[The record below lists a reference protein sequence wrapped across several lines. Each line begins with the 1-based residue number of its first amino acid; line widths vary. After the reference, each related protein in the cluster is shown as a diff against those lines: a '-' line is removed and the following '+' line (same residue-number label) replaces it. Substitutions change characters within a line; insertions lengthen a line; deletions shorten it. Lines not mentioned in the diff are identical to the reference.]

1 LSAGD
6 GFACA
11 ILDDDTLK
19 CWGVHQVSIHSEI
32 DGTTGI
38 AAYTPT
44 AVNLGPGRTAKGVSG
59 GNMHQCAILD
69 DDTLKCRGYDG
80 HGALGLGNR
89 PNNRNT
95 WVAVNLGDNYGRKAK
110 AVTCG
115 SQHTCAML
123 DDDTVKCWGTQQHG
137 TLGYGDSIAY
147 NPIQDRDAPEPTA
160 VVPYI
165 PHPDFTVEILDA
177 ERRSTLVTSAPMTSA
192 DGYLAEFNRAG
203 VESIDW
209 RYIIDS
215 DVHSDS
221 SYAWSDFVD
230 QSYDWS
236 RIKDDPGV
244 YFKDDPGVYF
254 GLRSPPCPE
263 NNRVENGL
271 CAPCTNGGTRAA
283 GDDPDAGDTSCA
295 FPDRT
300 ALKAAVDS
308 CLAVDATGVACC
320 NHGANCGA
328 AGPVEMPDWDVS
340 MVTDMSSLFNGKRQF
355 NADISRWDVSSVTT
369 MQGMFYMAD
378 PFNQDIGTWDT
389 SSVTT
394 MGSMFHSTKNFNQD
408 ISMWDTSS
416 VTDMQLMFYQASAFN
431 QDLSRW
437 DVSSVTTMG
446 DMFQSAGAFNT
457 MPVGWDT
464 SKVTNSHNMFHS
476 AAAWKARFT
485 GGTDSTLPGGGWT
498 RKENACDASV
508 APKHGGVGD
517 CTDTLMSG
525 QTCTPT
531 CDEGYALSGETS
543 CVDRVL
549 TRAVCVQN
557 VFPEDL
563 GDCEC
568 LCCQGA
574 NCTVET
580 QGFVPCYVTQAQCSW
595 QGPAMC
601 ERAHNSTCNATNG
614 TVVTEFGKH
623 MPPPPP
629 SPPPSP
635 GPAPESDPGGS
646 TSPPST
652 ATASATAVTIL

>member
-1 LSAGD
+1 M
-6 GFACA
+6 
-11 ILDDDTLK
+11 
-19 CWGVHQVSIHSEI
+19 SIHSEI

-44 AVNLGPGRTAKGVSG
+44 AVNLGPGRTAKAVSG

-123 DDDTVKCWGTQQHG
+123 DDDTVKCWGTGQFG
-137 TLGYGDSIAY
+137 TLGYGDSLEY
-147 NPIQDRDAPEPTA
+147 NPGNPIQDRDAPEPTA

-236 RIKDDPGV
+236 GIKDVPGV

-300 ALKAAVDS
+300 ALKTAVDNCLAAVS
-308 CLAVDATGVACC
+308 SGVKCCSTG
-320 NHGANCGA
+320 GANCGA
-328 AGPVEMPDWDVS
+328 AGLADMPDWDVS
-340 MVTDMSSLFNGKRQF
+340 KVTS
-355 NADISRWDVSSVTT
+355 
-369 MQGMFYMAD
+369 MQD
-378 PFNQDIGTWDT
+378 
-389 SSVTT
+389 
-394 MGSMFHSTKNFNQD
+394 MFHQQRIIQRGYIPMGHLQRHEHVPDVRQRQSVQPRYRNMEHLQRHEHVPDVPARPRVQPRSRCMGYLECHGSWSACSPSTTRSTK
-408 ISMWDTSS
+408 IS
-416 VTDMQLMFYQASAFN
+416 VHGIPRASR
-431 QDLSRW
+431 SRRLR
-437 DVSSVTTMG
+437 
-446 DMFQSAGAFNT
+446 AC
-457 MPVGWDT
+457 
-464 SKVTNSHNMFHS
+464 
-476 AAAWKARFT
+476 
-485 GGTDSTLPGGGWT
+485 ST
-498 RKENACDASV
+498 
-508 APKHGGVGD
+508 
-517 CTDTLMSG
+517 
-525 QTCTPT
+525 TPT
-531 CDEGYALSGETS
+531 PGK
-543 CVDRVL
+543 
-549 TRAVCVQN
+549 
-557 VFPEDL
+557 
-563 GDCEC
+563 
-568 LCCQGA
+568 LCTKG
-574 NCTVET
+574 
-580 QGFVPCYVTQAQCSW
+580 
-595 QGPAMC
+595 
-601 ERAHNSTCNATNG
+601 
-614 TVVTEFGKH
+614 
-623 MPPPPP
+623 
-629 SPPPSP
+629 
-635 GPAPESDPGGS
+635 
-646 TSPPST
+646 
-652 ATASATAVTIL
+652 IL

>member
-1 LSAGD
+1 MSAGD

-19 CWGVHQVSIHSEI
+19 CWGVNQVSIDSEI

-44 AVNLGPGRTAKGVSG
+44 AVNLGPGRTAKAVSG

-123 DDDTVKCWGTQQHG
+123 DDDTVKCWGTGQFG
-137 TLGYGDSIAY
+137 TLGYGDSLEY
-147 NPIQDRDAPEPTA
+147 NPGNPIQDRDAPEPTA

-236 RIKDDPGV
+236 GIKDDPGV

-300 ALKAAVDS
+300 ALKTAVDNCLAAVS
-308 CLAVDATGVACC
+308 SGVKCCSTG
-320 NHGANCGA
+320 GANCGA
-328 AGPVEMPDWDVS
+328 AGLADMPDWDVS
-340 MVTDMSSLFNGKRQF
+340 KVTEHARHVPQQRISSTWIYPDGTPPASRACTRRSPAPKR
-355 NADISRWDVSSVTT
+355 
-369 MQGMFYMAD
+369 
-378 PFNQDIGTWDT
+378 
-389 SSVTT
+389 
-394 MGSMFHSTKNFNQD
+394 STK
-408 ISMWDTSS
+408 ISEHGTPPASRTCTRCSSTPTCSTKISVQWDTSS
-416 VTDMQLMFYQASAFN
+416 VTDM
-431 QDLSRW
+431 
-437 DVSSVTTMG
+437 
-446 DMFQSAGAFNT
+446 
-457 MPVGWDT
+457 
-464 SKVTNSHNMFHS
+464 K
-476 AAAWKARFT
+476 
-485 GGTDSTLPGGGWT
+485 
-498 RKENACDASV
+498 
-508 APKHGGVGD
+508 
-517 CTDTLMSG
+517 
-525 QTCTPT
+525 
-531 CDEGYALSGETS
+531 
-543 CVDRVL
+543 
-549 TRAVCVQN
+549 
-557 VFPEDL
+557 
-563 GDCEC
+563 
-568 LCCQGA
+568 
-574 NCTVET
+574 
-580 QGFVPCYVTQAQCSW
+580 
-595 QGPAMC
+595 
-601 ERAHNSTCNATNG
+601 
-614 TVVTEFGKH
+614 
-623 MPPPPP
+623 
-629 SPPPSP
+629 
-635 GPAPESDPGGS
+635 
-646 TSPPST
+646 
-652 ATASATAVTIL
+652 

>member
-1 LSAGD
+1 TIVDLGEETEIDGVFIVGDYDVVASKPKSLVTGSMASFSCSVLNDGTLKCWGRNKFGQLGIGADGDATSRNTPTAVNLGPGRTAKVVSLGSEHTCAILDDDTLKCWGHGEVPYVWVGLLGYGDLTSRNAPEATAVVNLGAGRTAKSVAAGSSHTCAILDDGTLKCWGYNDWGQLGYGDTTPRNASDATEVVNLGPGRTAKAVAAGNSFTCAILDDDTIKCWGQNGGGRLGYGDTDARGDAAGEMGDALLAINLGTGRTAKALSAGD

-19 CWGVHQVSIHSEI
+19 CWGSNQVSIDSA
-32 DGTTGI
+32 GTTGI
-38 AAYTPT
+38 NAYTPT
-44 AVNLGPGRTAKGVSG
+44 AVNLGPGRTAKAVSG

-69 DDTLKCRGYDG
+69 DDTIKCRGYNG
-80 HGALGLGNR
+80 GGAVGDGNR
-89 PNNRNT
+89 PKNRNT

-115 SQHTCAML
+115 SNHTCAML
-123 DDDTVKCWGTQQHG
+123 DDDTVKCWGAGQFG
-137 TLGYGDSIAY
+137 TLGTGVLSIEY
-147 NPIQDRDAPEPTA
+147 NPSTDRDAPEPTA

-236 RIKDDPGV
+236 GI
-244 YFKDDPGVYF
+244 KDDPGVYF
-254 GLRSPPCPE
+254 GL
-263 NNRVENGL
+263 
-271 CAPCTNGGTRAA
+271 
-283 GDDPDAGDTSCA
+283 
-295 FPDRT
+295 
-300 ALKAAVDS
+300 
-308 CLAVDATGVACC
+308 
-320 NHGANCGA
+320 
-328 AGPVEMPDWDVS
+328 
-340 MVTDMSSLFNGKRQF
+340 
-355 NADISRWDVSSVTT
+355 
-369 MQGMFYMAD
+369 
-378 PFNQDIGTWDT
+378 
-389 SSVTT
+389 
-394 MGSMFHSTKNFNQD
+394 
-408 ISMWDTSS
+408 
-416 VTDMQLMFYQASAFN
+416 
-431 QDLSRW
+431 
-437 DVSSVTTMG
+437 
-446 DMFQSAGAFNT
+446 
-457 MPVGWDT
+457 
-464 SKVTNSHNMFHS
+464 
-476 AAAWKARFT
+476 
-485 GGTDSTLPGGGWT
+485 

-531 CDEGYALSGETS
+531 CDEGYVLSGETS

-629 SPPPSP
+629 
-635 GPAPESDPGGS
+635 
-646 TSPPST
+646 
-652 ATASATAVTIL
+652 

>member
-1 LSAGD
+1 MSAGD

-19 CWGVHQVSIHSEI
+19 CWGVNQVSIHSEI

-38 AAYTPT
+38 DAYTPT
-44 AVNLGPGRTAKGVSG
+44 AVNLGPGRTAKAVSG

-236 RIKDDPGV
+236 GIKDDPGV

-300 ALKAAVDS
+300 ALKTAVDN
-308 CLAVDATGVACC
+308 CLAVGATG
-320 NHGANCGA
+320 
-328 AGPVEMPDWDVS
+328 
-340 MVTDMSSLFNGKRQF
+340 
-355 NADISRWDVSSVTT
+355 
-369 MQGMFYMAD
+369 
-378 PFNQDIGTWDT
+378 
-389 SSVTT
+389 
-394 MGSMFHSTKNFNQD
+394 
-408 ISMWDTSS
+408 
-416 VTDMQLMFYQASAFN
+416 
-431 QDLSRW
+431 
-437 DVSSVTTMG
+437 
-446 DMFQSAGAFNT
+446 
-457 MPVGWDT
+457 
-464 SKVTNSHNMFHS
+464 
-476 AAAWKARFT
+476 
-485 GGTDSTLPGGGWT
+485 
-498 RKENACDASV
+498 
-508 APKHGGVGD
+508 GGVLHPPGRELRRRRVWRR
-517 CTDTLMSG
+517 CRTG
-525 QTCTPT
+525 TC
-531 CDEGYALSGETS
+531 
-543 CVDRVL
+543 R
-549 TRAVCVQN
+549 R
-557 VFPEDL
+557 
-563 GDCEC
+563 
-568 LCCQGA
+568 
-574 NCTVET
+574 
-580 QGFVPCYVTQAQCSW
+580 
-595 QGPAMC
+595 
-601 ERAHNSTCNATNG
+601 
-614 TVVTEFGKH
+614 
-623 MPPPPP
+623 
-629 SPPPSP
+629 
-635 GPAPESDPGGS
+635 
-646 TSPPST
+646 
-652 ATASATAVTIL
+652 

>member
-1 LSAGD
+1 
-6 GFACA
+6 
-11 ILDDDTLK
+11 
-19 CWGVHQVSIHSEI
+19 
-32 DGTTGI
+32 
-38 AAYTPT
+38 
-44 AVNLGPGRTAKGVSG
+44 
-59 GNMHQCAILD
+59 MHQCAILD

-236 RIKDDPGV
+236 GIKDDPGV

-300 ALKAAVDS
+300 ALKTAVDNCLAAVS
-308 CLAVDATGVACC
+308 SGVKCCSTG
-320 NHGANCGA
+320 GANCGA
-328 AGPVEMPDWDVS
+328 AGLADMPDWDVS
-340 MVTDMSSLFNGKRQF
+340 KVTEHGKTCSMAKSQF
-355 NADISRWDVSSVTT
+355 NVDISRWDTSSSVTS
-369 MQGMFYMAD
+369 MYQGRSPWLPKRSTRDIGTWNTSSVTNMGTRCSST
-378 PFNQDIGTWDT
+378 PTCFNQDLAAWDT
-389 SSVTT
+389 SSVTAC
-394 MGSMFHSTKNFNQD
+394 MCSRMPSPSTRTRSRRD
-408 ISMWDTSS
+408 VRS
-416 VTDMQLMFYQASAFN
+416 V
-431 QDLSRW
+431 R
-437 DVSSVTTMG
+437 TMG
-446 DMFQSAGAFNT
+446 DTLERPARLDHAG
-457 MPVGWDT
+457 VLG
-464 SKVTNSHNMFHS
+464 MFHNV
-476 AAAWKARFT
+476 R
-485 GGTDSTLPGGGWT
+485 TLW
-498 RKENACDASV
+498 
-508 APKHGGVGD
+508 
-517 CTDTLMSG
+517 
-525 QTCTPT
+525 
-531 CDEGYALSGETS
+531 
-543 CVDRVL
+543 
-549 TRAVCVQN
+549 
-557 VFPEDL
+557 
-563 GDCEC
+563 
-568 LCCQGA
+568 
-574 NCTVET
+574 
-580 QGFVPCYVTQAQCSW
+580 
-595 QGPAMC
+595 
-601 ERAHNSTCNATNG
+601 
-614 TVVTEFGKH
+614 H
-623 MPPPPP
+623 MF
-629 SPPPSP
+629 
-635 GPAPESDPGGS
+635 
-646 TSPPST
+646 
-652 ATASATAVTIL
+652 LL